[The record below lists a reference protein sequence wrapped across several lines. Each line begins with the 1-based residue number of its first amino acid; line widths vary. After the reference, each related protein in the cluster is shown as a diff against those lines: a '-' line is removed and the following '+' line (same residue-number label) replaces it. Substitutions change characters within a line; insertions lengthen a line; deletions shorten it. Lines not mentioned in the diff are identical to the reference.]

1 VAADFSE
8 EVLLFGD
15 FVFEVAEALVFGL
28 LDDVVV
34 CEESVVVVVDLW
46 GGFVTHGIIKFYKG
60 IQHQVYARIM
70 RSWFD

>member
-1 VAADFSE
+1 MAADFSE

-34 CEESVVVVVDLW
+34 CEESVVVVVDL
-46 GGFVTHGIIKFYKG
+46 
-60 IQHQVYARIM
+60 
-70 RSWFD
+70 